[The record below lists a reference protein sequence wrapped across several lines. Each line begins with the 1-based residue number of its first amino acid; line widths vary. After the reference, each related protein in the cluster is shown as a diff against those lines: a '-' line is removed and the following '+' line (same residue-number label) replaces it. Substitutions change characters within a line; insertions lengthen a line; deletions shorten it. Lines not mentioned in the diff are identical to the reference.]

1 MTNNE
6 AQAYAVVGLS
16 NLIKNGV
23 IKVKDRKDVLIELDR
38 EMYYLMDNYSEDEIV
53 NKMKYIMTK
62 LWDKILKLIGGKGIG
77 LCRRYQIFIS
87 DVLWI
92 YRRWTRR
99 CGR

>member
-62 LWDKILKLIGGKGIG
+62 L
-77 LCRRYQIFIS
+77 
-87 DVLWI
+87 
-92 YRRWTRR
+92 
-99 CGR
+99 

>member
-1 MTNNE
+1 MNNNE

-53 NKMKYIMTK
+53 NKIKYIMTK
-62 LWDKILKLIGGKGIG
+62 P
-77 LCRRYQIFIS
+77 
-87 DVLWI
+87 
-92 YRRWTRR
+92 
-99 CGR
+99 

>member
-1 MTNNE
+1 MNNNE

-53 NKMKYIMTK
+53 NKMKHIMTK
-62 LWDKILKLIGGKGIG
+62 P
-77 LCRRYQIFIS
+77 
-87 DVLWI
+87 
-92 YRRWTRR
+92 
-99 CGR
+99 

>member
-53 NKMKYIMTK
+53 NKIKYIMTK
-62 LWDKILKLIGGKGIG
+62 PW
-77 LCRRYQIFIS
+77 
-87 DVLWI
+87 
-92 YRRWTRR
+92 
-99 CGR
+99 

>member
-23 IKVKDRKDVLIELDR
+23 IKVKDRKDALIELDR

-53 NKMKYIMTK
+53 NKMKHIMTK
-62 LWDKILKLIGGKGIG
+62 P
-77 LCRRYQIFIS
+77 
-87 DVLWI
+87 
-92 YRRWTRR
+92 
-99 CGR
+99 

>member
-53 NKMKYIMTK
+53 NKIKYIMTK
-62 LWDKILKLIGGKGIG
+62 P
-77 LCRRYQIFIS
+77 
-87 DVLWI
+87 
-92 YRRWTRR
+92 
-99 CGR
+99 